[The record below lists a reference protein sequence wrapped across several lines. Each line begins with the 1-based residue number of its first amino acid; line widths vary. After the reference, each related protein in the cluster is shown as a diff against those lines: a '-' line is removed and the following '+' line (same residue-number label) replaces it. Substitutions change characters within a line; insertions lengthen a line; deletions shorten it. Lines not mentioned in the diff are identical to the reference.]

1 MAKVN
6 AAAIKLIKNNFSSHL
21 DAALTEHVRATESW
35 AGKVRLFFAVA
46 FAAATGWTWD
56 RPDNTKLIC
65 LALTIGWVAVMLVVR
80 SRQGRGATTS
90 QVTANTLID
99 VTVINLGLLA
109 LLNHGQQGH
118 LGLFAELGTGL
129 FLCYFPLLAV
139 AANRYRIGLV
149 LTAGG
154 YAMLF
159 YLGLSL
165 YAGHAPWFRLAILGM
180 TLLVFV
186 AGSRRPKSL
195 VVEVAENELDAAYQ
209 LGLQQA
215 EQQMAAQAHQLL
227 LPPPIVELS
236 RLLCTAKHGA
246 GAKTGGDYYQV
257 FNTPRGPL
265 VMVGDLGGDAGIEG
279 FEALS
284 QVNELHQQV
293 AREVAGGLGL
303 VGILVNLNAW
313 LVEKYRGQRPFT
325 CVIAEWEG
333 EQMRYVNAGHPPMIQ
348 MSKPQG
354 AQAVNQHTLP
364 ATCGPLGLAADSE
377 FVESTVSFPSR
388 DLVIVYTD
396 GLFSKLT
403 TDREKG
409 IAEIEAMA
417 GRFSGGEV
425 NTLCHR
431 IFDCAQP
438 GYDRTADDATIVV
451 VRRQPE

>member
-35 AGKVRLFFAVA
+35 AGKVRLFFAVV
-46 FAAATGWTWD
+46 FAVATGWTWD

-65 LALTIGWVAVMLVVR
+65 LALTIGWLVVMLVVR
-80 SRQGRGATTS
+80 SRQGSGATTS

-99 VTVINLGLLA
+99 VTVVNLGLLA
-109 LLNHGQQGH
+109 LVRQGQ
-118 LGLFAELGTGL
+118 LGLFSELGTGL

-154 YAMLF
+154 YAILF
-159 YLGLSL
+159 YLGLTL

-180 TLLVFV
+180 MMLVFV

-195 VVEVAENELDAAYQ
+195 VIEVAENELDAAYQ
-209 LGLQQA
+209 LGLQQS
-215 EQQMAAQAHQLL
+215 EQEMAAQAHQLL

-246 GAKTGGDYYQV
+246 GARTGGDYYQV
-257 FNTPRGPL
+257 FDTPRGPL
-265 VMVGDLGGDAGIEG
+265 VIVGDLGGEG
-279 FEALS
+279 FEALK

-303 VGILVNLNAW
+303 VGILANLNTW
-313 LVEKYRGQRPFT
+313 LVEKYGGRRPFT

-364 ATCGPLGLAADSE
+364 ATSGPLGLAADAE

-388 DLVIVYTD
+388 DLMIVYTD
-396 GLFSKLT
+396 GLFSKLAS
-403 TDREKG
+403 DREKG

-438 GYDRTADDATIVV
+438 GYDRIADDATIVV

>member
-35 AGKVRLFFAVA
+35 AGKVRLFFAVV
-46 FAAATGWTWD
+46 FAVATGWTWG
-56 RPDNTKLIC
+56 RPDNAKMIC
-65 LALTIGWVAVMLVVR
+65 LALTIGWLAVMLVVR
-80 SRQGRGATTS
+80 SRQSSGATTS

-99 VTVINLGLLA
+99 VTVVNLGLLA
-109 LLNHGQQGH
+109 LVRQGQ
-118 LGLFAELGTGL
+118 LGLFSELGTGL

-154 YAMLF
+154 YAILF
-159 YLGLSL
+159 YLGLTL

-195 VVEVAENELDAAYQ
+195 VIEVADNELDAAYQ

-215 EQQMAAQAHQLL
+215 EQEMAAQAHQLL

-265 VMVGDLGGDAGIEG
+265 VIVGDLGGEG
-279 FEALS
+279 FEALN

-303 VGILVNLNAW
+303 VGILANLNTW
-313 LVEKYRGQRPFT
+313 LVEKYGGRRPFT

-364 ATCGPLGLAADSE
+364 ATSGPLGLAADAE

-388 DLVIVYTD
+388 DLMIVYTD
-396 GLFSKLT
+396 GLFSKLAS
-403 TDREKG
+403 DREKG

-438 GYDRTADDATIVV
+438 GYDRTTDDATIVV

>member
-1 MAKVN
+1 MANVN

-35 AGKVRLFFAVA
+35 AGRVRLLFALVFAV
-46 FAAATGWTWD
+46 ATGWTWE
-56 RPDNTKLIC
+56 RPGNARLIC
-65 LALTIGWVAVMLVVR
+65 LALTIAWLVVRLIIR
-80 SRQGRGATTS
+80 SRQGKGATTG
-90 QVTANTLID
+90 QVTVNTLID
-99 VTVINLGLLA
+99 VTVVNLGLLA
-109 LLNHGQQGH
+109 FVQQG
-118 LGLFAELGTGL
+118 LYAEMGIWL

-149 LTAGG
+149 LIAGS

-159 YLGLSL
+159 FLGLSL
-165 YAGHAPWFRLAILGM
+165 YAGTSPWFPLAILGI

-186 AGSRRPKSL
+186 TGSRRPKSL
-195 VVEVAENELDAAYQ
+195 VIEVADNELDTAYQ

-215 EQQMAAQAHQLL
+215 EQEMAAKAHQLL
-227 LPPPIVELS
+227 LPPSIVDLS
-236 RLLCTAKHGA
+236 RVLCTSKHGA
-246 GAKTGGDYYQV
+246 GAKTGGDYYQI

-265 VMVGDLGGDAGIEG
+265 VIVGDLGGDG
-279 FEALS
+279 FEALN
-284 QVNELHQQV
+284 QINELHQQV
-293 AREVAGGLGL
+293 ARAVASETGL
-303 VGILVNLNAW
+303 VAILGNLNNW
-313 LVEKYRGQRPFT
+313 LIEKYKGHRPFT

-333 EQMRYVNAGHPPMIQ
+333 EQMRYVNAGHLPVIQ

-364 ATCGPLGLAADSE
+364 VTCGPLGVTAEAE
-377 FVESTVSFPSR
+377 FVESTVSFPTR
-388 DLVIVYTD
+388 DLMIVYTD
-396 GLFSKLT
+396 GIFSKLAA
-403 TDREKG
+403 DREKG

-438 GYDRTADDATIVV
+438 GYDRIADDATIVV